1 MIKMISL
8 AFFITVAVATS
19 GSTQEKIDPEKWVKQ
34 AEETYDKLDS
44 YTAIFHKQE
53 RVNGKLLEE
62 ETILLRFK
70 KPFKVYMEWIK
81 DPYKGREVLYVE
93 GWNENQIKAH
103 EGGRITRI
111 VTLNLNPGS
120 FMAMKGNRHPVTDT
134 GIGHLIKIIG
144 ENIRRKMKAG
154 EFKLLEPGEETV
166 YRRKTRKVEILFE
179 RDRTK
184 GYYGYRVIVNLDEE
198 KKVPI
203 KIQIYDWDDQLVESY
218 GYENLDLN
226 AGLMDADFDPKNP
239 KYRF

>member
-1 MIKMISL
+1 MIKRIAL
-8 AFFITVAVATS
+8 ALFITVAVAAS
-19 GSTQEKIDPEKWVKQ
+19 GSTQEKIDPEKWVQQ
-34 AEETYDKLDS
+34 AEETYDQLDS

-62 ETILLRFK
+62 ETIFLKFK
-70 KPFKVYMEWIK
+70 KPFKVYMKWIK
-81 DPYKGREVLYVE
+81 EPYKGREVLYVE

-103 EGGRITRI
+103 EGGITGI

-120 FMAMKGNRHPVTDT
+120 FMAMRGNRHPVTDS

-144 ENIRRKMKAG
+144 ENIRRRMKAG
-154 EFKLLEPGEETV
+154 EFNLLERGEETV
-166 YRRKTRKVEILFE
+166 YRRKTRKVEVIFE

-184 GYYGYRVIVNLDEE
+184 GYYVYRVIVNLDEE

-218 GYENLDLN
+218 GYENLDSTQ
-226 AGLMDADFDPKNP
+226 GL
-239 KYRF
+239 

>member
-1 MIKMISL
+1 MINDKNL
-8 AFFITVAVATS
+8 LWDELNLQKKGVVC
-19 GSTQEKIDPEKWVKQ
+19 QEKSTPRYGS
-34 AEETYDKLDS
+34 A
-44 YTAIFHKQE
+44 
-53 RVNGKLLEE
+53 LL
-62 ETILLRFK
+62 ILLSANR
-70 KPFKVYMEWIK
+70 
-81 DPYKGREVLYVE
+81 
-93 GWNENQIKAH
+93 
-103 EGGRITRI
+103 
-111 VTLNLNPGS
+111 
-120 FMAMKGNRHPVTDT
+120 AMRGNRHPVTDT

-144 ENIRRKMKAG
+144 ENMRRRIKAG
-154 EFKLLEPGEETV
+154 EFNLLERGEETV
-166 YRRKTRKVEILFE
+166 YRRKTRKVEVLFE

>member
-1 MIKMISL
+1 MIKRTSL
-8 AFFITVAVATS
+8 ALLITVAVVAS
-19 GSTQEKIDPEKWVKQ
+19 GSTQEKIDPEKRVQQ
-34 AEETYDKLDS
+34 AEETYDQLDS

-62 ETILLRFK
+62 ETILLKFK
-70 KPFKVYMEWIK
+70 KPFKVYMRWIK
-81 DPYKGREVLYVE
+81 DPYKGREVLYAE

-103 EGGRITRI
+103 EGGITGI

-120 FMAMKGNRHPVTDT
+120 FMAMRGNRHPVTDS
-134 GIGHLIKIIG
+134 GIGHLIKSIA
-144 ENIRRKMKAG
+144 ENMRRKTKAG
-154 EFKLLEPGEETV
+154 EFNLLERGEETV
-166 YRRKTRKVEILFE
+166 YRRRTRKAEVIFE

-226 AGLMDADFDPKNP
+226 AGLTDADFDPKNP

>member
-1 MIKMISL
+1 MGLQVQASKGFFASL
-8 AFFITVAVATS
+8 TDSVDNFCSTLTRSTTAGLAHIFFTPFLCRS
-19 GSTQEKIDPEKWVKQ
+19 L
-34 AEETYDKLDS
+34 TYDKLGS

-62 ETILLRFK
+62 ETILLKFK
-70 KPFKVYMEWIK
+70 KPFKMYMKWIK

-93 GWNENQIKAH
+93 GWNENQIKVH
-103 EGGRITRI
+103 EGGITGI
-111 VTLNLNPGS
+111 VTLNLNPGG

-144 ENIRRKMKAG
+144 ENLRRRMKAG
-154 EFKLLEPGEETV
+154 EFKLLEHGEETV
-166 YRRKTRKVEILFE
+166 YRRKTRKVEVLFE

-184 GYYGYRVIVNLDEE
+184 GYYGYRVIVNLDKE

-218 GYENLDLN
+218 G
-226 AGLMDADFDPKNP
+226 
-239 KYRF
+239 